1 MGRRSHKENMERI
14 IISVFGM
21 HCASCAANIE
31 RYLRNLEGVSK
42 VNVNFATE
50 KAYVEF
56 EAGKISRT
64 ELESAIERSGYKVI
78 KFSPFGAADKNDGA
92 DFELLVRSKETSLL
106 KLRFFVAL
114 AFSLPLMY
122 FSMSSFL
129 KFPVSGVIVQNMA
142 VVQFLLATVVVAA
155 GGQFFVRGTAAVV
168 RSKAANMDTLVSLGV
183 GAAYFYSLVNSVLIW
198 LKIIPYSMHVLYY
211 EIAAFLITFILLGRL
226 LESIVKGKTSQA
238 IKKLLGLQ
246 VKTAIVFS
254 SGIEKE
260 IPIEQVLVGDI
271 VVVRPGERVPTDGQI
286 IEGRSAIDESM
297 VTGESMPR
305 ELTIG
310 DEVIGSTINKT
321 GTFKFRATR
330 VGKDTFLARIIRLV
344 QEAQGSK
351 APIQAAADTVA
362 AYFVPAVLLIALVV
376 FLIWFISGAGFA
388 FSLTVFITVIIIACP
403 CALGLATPTA
413 VMVATGIGAENGILI
428 KNAQSLESANKLDVV
443 VFDKT
448 GTLTRGKPAVTDIIC
463 VGSFTKDDI
472 LRFAA
477 IAEKR
482 SEHPLAEAICSR
494 AKQVYP
500 DIPEP
505 ELFNSITGKGVIAR
519 LKDDVIILGN
529 RKLFGER
536 KIDISGCEQK
546 VTDLELQGKTAMM
559 VGLNNE
565 VAGIIALA
573 DTLKASSRQAILNLK
588 SLNIKVYLITG
599 DNRRTAQTI
608 AKEAGIEQV
617 LAEVLPSDKAM
628 ELRKLRD
635 QGLKVA
641 MVGDG
646 INDAPA
652 LAQADIGIA
661 IGAGTDVAIE
671 SADIVLIRDDLMD
684 VVTTIDLSGFA
695 MKKIHQNLFW
705 AFIYNIVGIPLAAGL
720 IYPFTGFLLNPVVA
734 GFAMTF
740 SSVSVVINSLTIRR
754 FRKRT

>member
-1 MGRRSHKENMERI
+1 MGSRSRKENMERI

-31 RYLRNLEGVSK
+31 RYLRKLEGVSK

-56 EAGKISRT
+56 EPGKIT
-64 ELESAIERSGYKVI
+64 AEELENAIEKSGYRVI
-78 KFSPFGAADKNDGA
+78 KSSPFGYASKSQGA
-92 DFELLVRSKETSLL
+92 DFELLVRLKETALL
-106 KLRFFVAL
+106 KTKFLVAL
-114 AFSLPLMY
+114 SFSLPLMY

-129 KFPVSGVIVQNMA
+129 KLPVSDIIIRNMA
-142 VVQFLLATVVVAA
+142 AIQFFLATVVVIA
-155 GGQFFVRGTAAVV
+155 GGQFFVRGTSAVV

-183 GAAYFYSLVNSVLIW
+183 GAAYLYSLVNSIFIW
-198 LKIIPYSMHVLYY
+198 FKIKPYSMHGLYY

-238 IKKLLGLQ
+238 IRKLLGLQ
-246 VKTAIVFS
+246 AKTAIVVS
-254 SGIEKE
+254 AGVEKE
-260 IPIEQVLVGDI
+260 IPIEQVMVGDI
-271 VVVRPGERVPTDGQI
+271 VIVRPGERIPTDGQI

-297 VTGESMPR
+297 VSGESMPR
-305 ELTIG
+305 EKAVG

-330 VGKDTFLARIIRLV
+330 VGKDTFLAQIIRLV

-351 APIQAAADTVA
+351 APIQEVADTVA
-362 AYFVPAVLLIALVV
+362 AYFVPSVLLIAVIV
-376 FLIWFISGAGFA
+376 FLIWFLSGAGFA

-413 VMVATGIGAENGILI
+413 VMVATGIGANNGILI
-428 KNAQSLESANKLDVV
+428 KNAQSLELAYQMDVV

-448 GTLTRGKPAVTDIIC
+448 GTLTKGRPAVTDIIS
-463 VGSFTKDDI
+463 VGNFERNDI
-472 LRFAA
+472 LKLAA

-482 SEHPLAEAICSR
+482 SEHPLAEAICAEARKINPESL
-494 AKQVYP
+494 
-500 DIPEP
+500 EP

-519 LKDDVIILGN
+519 LRDDVIILGN

-536 KIDISGCEQK
+536 KIDISGCEERIMA
-546 VTDLELQGKTAMM
+546 LELQGKTVMM

-573 DTLKASSRQAILNLK
+573 DTLKASSKQAILSLK
-588 SLNIKVYLITG
+588 SLNKKVYLITG
-599 DNRRTAQTI
+599 DNRRTAQAI
-608 AKEAGIEQV
+608 AKEVGIEQV
-617 LAEVLPSDKAM
+617 LAEVLPSDKAL
-628 ELRKLRD
+628 ELRKLREK
-635 QGLKVA
+635 GLKVA

-671 SADIVLIRDDLMD
+671 SADIVLIKDDLMD

-695 MKKIHQNLFW
+695 MKKINQNLFW
-705 AFIYNIVGIPLAAGL
+705 AFIYNIIGIPLAAGL
-720 IYPFTGFLLNPVVA
+720 IYPFTGFLLSPVVA
-734 GFAMTF
+734 GVAMAF
-740 SSVSVVINSLTIRR
+740 SSVSVVVNSLLIRR
-754 FRKRT
+754 FKKKA